1 MNEETFNLG
10 VRKFLKRFGVTAQ
23 REMEKAVADAI
34 RSGRLQGTETLKAHA
49 TLAIDG
55 LPMRVV
61 IDEDIRLE

>member
-49 TLAIDG
+49 PLAIDG